1 MKIRIGI
8 VSSIAVSVAAAA
20 WSHGGAT
27 GIVKERMDGMSAMSR
42 IVKELTPMMR
52 GKIEYDAAQVRAS
65 ADAMIEHS
73 GEQMTSLFPEGTGD
87 KPSAAL
93 PAVWEDWEDFAA
105 LAEELKAF
113 AEGLKVAASNGLAES
128 GSASSANSM
137 MGGGTTNMM
146 GGGTN
151 NMMGGEMMGTSN
163 RITTEMFEEMPA
175 NMAFNA
181 VAQTCSACHQKFRA
195 EEN

>member
-1 MKIRIGI
+1 MKTKIWI

-42 IVKELTPMMR
+42 VVKDLTPMMR
-52 GKIEYDAAQVRAS
+52 GKIEYDAAQVRAA

-93 PAVWEDWEDFAA
+93 PSVWEDWEEFAA
-105 LAEELKAF
+105 LAEELKEY
-113 AEGLKVAASNGLAES
+113 AEGIKIAADNGLAT
-128 GSASSANSM
+128 SASAASTDSM
-137 MGGGTTNMM
+137 MGGGTANMMDGDTSSMM
-146 GGGTN
+146 GGD
-151 NMMGGEMMGTSN
+151 MMATSN
-163 RITTEMFEEMPA
+163 RLTAEMFEEMPA
-175 NMAFNA
+175 DMAFNA

-195 EEN
+195 KEN